1 MEHEAEL
8 QRLREENADLKKRI
22 NDFSNVET
30 AKKKAEARIE
40 QLEQKVLCILHVV
53 ILNVHLR
60 YDTDGQLNSR
70 EGFSESQWTN
80 GNLRWE
86 NQELWRSVSFSIC
99 LCSSALNIYSL
110 LSREQDL
117 QRQLSLTKNQLR
129 DLRASNE
136 TNQAKLI
143 DHSQKQ
149 GQIYI

>member
-70 EGFSESQWTN
+70 EGFSESQ
-80 GNLRWE
+80 
-86 NQELWRSVSFSIC
+86 
-99 LCSSALNIYSL
+99 
-110 LSREQDL
+110 
-117 QRQLSLTKNQLR
+117 
-129 DLRASNE
+129 
-136 TNQAKLI
+136 
-143 DHSQKQ
+143 
-149 GQIYI
+149 